1 MKESFMPAT
10 LVIEVSVDADP
21 RVVDPHEVA
30 DELMHYYD
38 VEHKAGNTTFEIGE
52 AFLSAEWGEW

>member
-1 MKESFMPAT
+1 MPAT